1 MDGQNDRKPSRPLR
15 RQVLKGGAVVCA
27 VSLVLAGG
35 AILGG
40 KLASEGSSDPVTAV
54 QPGQDPSLEAL
65 AGAAV
70 SGGPGKDGIP
80 SIDKP
85 RFVPAGKAGFLDDD
99 DPVFGLEYR
108 GEFKA
113 YPQLVLVWHEIVNDT
128 VGGEPLA
135 VTYCPLTGTVIGFSA
150 PPGIQDLSFGTTGKL
165 VNSNLLMYDRQTGS
179 EWPQLLGQ
187 AVSGPLKG
195 TKLDTVPLVWTTWKQ
210 WRTAHP
216 DTAVLSTDTGA
227 LRSYGSDPYGSY
239 DSYPDRGG
247 YYAQGRP
254 IFPVLATSDRLA
266 DKDVV
271 IGVRVGK
278 ERLAIDKDLVRAH
291 GTVRAEVG
299 GTPVEARWDDKLGT
313 AHVVQQEGERW
324 EPADFLDSMWFAWYA
339 FYPNG
344 QVRA

>member
-1 MDGQNDRKPSRPLR
+1 MNGPQSPRPSR
-15 RQVLKGGAVVCA
+15 RQAIKGAGVIGGVVVLLVGGGVIGWQT
-27 VSLVLAGG
+27 LADRPS
-35 AILGG
+35 A
-40 KLASEGSSDPVTAV
+40 PVTAV
-54 QPGQDPSLEAL
+54 QAGQDPSLEAL
-65 AGAAV
+65 ADSAL

-80 SIDKP
+80 SIDTP
-85 RFVPAGKAGFLDDD
+85 RLVSASEADFLDDD
-99 DPVFGLEYR
+99 DPVFGLEYHGQVR
-108 GEFKA
+108 A

-150 PPGIQDLSFGTTGKL
+150 PPGVQDLTFGTTGKL

-179 EWPQLLGQ
+179 QWPQLLGQ

-195 TKLDTVPLVWTTWKQ
+195 TRLDTVPLVWTTWKQ

-247 YYAQGRP
+247 YYAKGRP
-254 IFPVLATSDRLA
+254 IFPVLATSDRFA

-271 IGVRVGK
+271 IGVRVGS
-278 ERLAIDKDLVRAH
+278 ERLAIHKDLVR
-291 GTVRAEVG
+291 TNRIVRAEVG
-299 GTPVEARWDDKLGT
+299 GTRVEARWDDQLGT
-313 AHVVQQEGERW
+313 ARVVQQVGDRW
-324 EPADFLDSMWFAWYA
+324 EPADFLDAMWFAWYA
-339 FYPNG
+339 FYPNS
-344 QVRA
+344 QVRT